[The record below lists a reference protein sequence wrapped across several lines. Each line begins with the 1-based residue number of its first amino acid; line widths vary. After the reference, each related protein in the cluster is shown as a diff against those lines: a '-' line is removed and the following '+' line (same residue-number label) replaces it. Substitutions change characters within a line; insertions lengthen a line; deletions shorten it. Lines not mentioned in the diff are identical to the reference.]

1 MAQPKLTVVS
11 PPDCCAGLPR
21 ATRAGAGALLG
32 RPPPQT
38 EIARAVDEAG
48 LLPCEGDASAPE
60 FTIPI
65 KQMNKAFE
73 PGKPF
78 EFSLEVALMSKD
90 TDAADGPSSEGGEVA
105 DAPEAESAPEVE
117 SAPEA
122 ASEPEADVVTDV
134 APVAA
139 KAEEAS

>member
-1 MAQPKLTVVS
+1 M
-11 PPDCCAGLPR
+11 
-21 ATRAGAGALLG
+21 
-32 RPPPQT
+32 
-38 EIARAVDEAG
+38 DEAG

-90 TDAADGPSSEGGEVA
+90 TDTADAASVEGGEAA
-105 DAPEAESAPEVE
+105 DAPEAESAPE
-117 SAPEA
+117 A
-122 ASEPEADVVTDV
+122 ASEREADGVTDV